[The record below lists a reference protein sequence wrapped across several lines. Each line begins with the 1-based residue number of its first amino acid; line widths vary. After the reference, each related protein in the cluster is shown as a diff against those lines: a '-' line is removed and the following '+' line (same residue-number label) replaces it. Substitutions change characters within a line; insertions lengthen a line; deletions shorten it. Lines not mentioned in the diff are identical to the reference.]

1 LSNGPE
7 RGAAAPDLAEGEAGG
22 DDVPVQI
29 VGREHV
35 YRGFFDFEV
44 LKLRH
49 RRFDGATSGVVTRE
63 VLHVPEAAAVLPY
76 DPLTDQVVLIE
87 QLRAGSLEHQEGP
100 WLLESVAGL
109 LEPGE
114 APEATARREIV
125 EEAGVEALRLER
137 IGVYIASPGAVTERS
152 TVFIA
157 RIDSRKAGGVHG
169 VEGETEDIRSHVIAR
184 ETAFAWLEEGRIVAA
199 NAVIPLR
206 WLQVHG
212 PALRRRWLA
221 AEPEEA

>member
-1 LSNGPE
+1 LSGPADRHAE
-7 RGAAAPDLAEGEAGG
+7 ADDPDAGEA
-22 DDVPVQI
+22 VRI
-29 VGREHV
+29 VERRLE

-49 RRFDGATSGVVTRE
+49 RRFDGSLSGVVTRE
-63 VLHVPEAAAVLPY
+63 VLHIPQAAAVLPY
-76 DPLTDQVVLIE
+76 DPVRDAVVLIE
-87 QLRAGSLEHQEGP
+87 QLRAGSLGHDEGP

-114 APEATARREIV
+114 SPEATARREIV
-125 EEAGVEALRLER
+125 EEAGVEALRLEQ
-137 IGVYIASPGAVTERS
+137 IAVYIASPGAVTERS

-157 RIDSRKAGGVHG
+157 QIDSREAGGVHG
-169 VEGETEDIRSHVIAR
+169 VAGETEDIRSHVLPR

-212 PALRRRWLA
+212 AALRRRWLA
-221 AEPEEA
+221 AEPGDA

>member
-1 LSNGPE
+1 MSRPAD
-7 RGAAAPDLAEGEAGG
+7 RPAAADASEAVEIVERKLA
-22 DDVPVQI
+22 
-29 VGREHV
+29 

-49 RRFDGATSGVVTRE
+49 RRFDGAMSGIVSRE
-63 VLHVPEAAAVLPY
+63 VLNVPEAAAVLPY
-76 DPLTDQVVLIE
+76 DPVSDKVVLIE
-87 QLRAGSLEHQEGP
+87 QLRTGSLRHPEGP

-114 APEATARREIV
+114 TPEATARREIV
-125 EEAGVEALRLER
+125 EEAGVEAMRIEQ

-152 TVFIA
+152 TMFVA
-157 RIDSRKAGGVHG
+157 QIDSRKAGGVHG
-169 VEGETEDIRSHVIAR
+169 VEGETEDIQSHVIAR

-221 AEPEEA
+221 VEPEEA